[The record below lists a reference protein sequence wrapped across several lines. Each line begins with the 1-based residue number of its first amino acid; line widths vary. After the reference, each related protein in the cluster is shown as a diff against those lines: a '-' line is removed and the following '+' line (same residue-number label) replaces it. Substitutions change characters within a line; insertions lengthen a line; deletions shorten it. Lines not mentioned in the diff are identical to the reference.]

1 MKDDLT
7 CCIADFGLAVK
18 NTQDGKI
25 DFGPNQNQNRLQKA
39 PNPRVGTRRYMAPE
53 VLNQTISMDDF
64 GAFQRA
70 DVYAVGL
77 LIWEIAN
84 VMTDNPGFILEKRIL
99 CQIFFL
105 KNLIQ
110 DELKE
115 YEPPFY
121 YMVSADPQ
129 FEEMEVLICH
139 QKVRPAQNPTW
150 QRCKIMSKLS
160 KLQTECWNENSEA
173 RLPMLRIRKT
183 VAECEEILSLE
194 VENLKKNLEARKK
207 LARFNH
213 EERMKQ
219 KEIEEKRRAA
229 QREEEFRMI
238 QQQYFHQAS
247 PIPHQYNDPR
257 WPQVK

>member
-1 MKDDLT
+1 
-7 CCIADFGLAVK
+7 
-18 NTQDGKI
+18 
-25 DFGPNQNQNRLQKA
+25 
-39 PNPRVGTRRYMAPE
+39 
-53 VLNQTISMDDF
+53 
-64 GAFQRA
+64 
-70 DVYAVGL
+70 
-77 LIWEIAN
+77 
-84 VMTDNPGFILEKRIL
+84 
-99 CQIFFL
+99 
-105 KNLIQ
+105 
-110 DELKE
+110 
-115 YEPPFY
+115 
-121 YMVSADPQ
+121 MVSADPQ

-150 QRCKIMSKLS
+150 QSCKIMSKLS
-160 KLQTECWNENSEA
+160 KLQTECWNESSEA

-183 VAECEEILSLE
+183 VAECEEILSAE
-194 VENLKKNLEARKK
+194 VENLEKNLEARKK

-247 PIPHQYNDPR
+247 PIPHQYNDPM